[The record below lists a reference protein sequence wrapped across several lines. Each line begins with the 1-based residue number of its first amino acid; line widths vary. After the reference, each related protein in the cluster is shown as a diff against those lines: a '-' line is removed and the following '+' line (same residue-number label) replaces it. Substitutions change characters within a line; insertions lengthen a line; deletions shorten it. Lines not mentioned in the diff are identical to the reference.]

1 MLISQHRDGQL
12 IARTV
17 RRFGIASIAGST
29 SHGGSAAL
37 RAILRALKAGQCI
50 GVTPDGPRGPRMR
63 ATGGAVDIA
72 RLSGVPIL
80 PAAFATSRRRV
91 LGSWDRFGGLLR
103 VDGYVA
109 SAEGFFD
116 QPAVLDGASELFL
129 QHLAD
134 LGRHAR
140 SAVIVPR
147 LPWDAPVELVVT
159 FTLRDA
165 ESDNQGTKQ

>member
-1 MLISQHRDGQL
+1 MNTIKRQISTDMTLPTPPAPAGQYEPAVVRNGIGFVSGQVPVKEGKLIYTGRVGDELTISQGKR
-12 IARTV
+12 A
-17 RRFGIASIAGST
+17 
-29 SHGGSAAL
+29 AAL
-37 RAILRALKAGQCI
+37 AALNMLAQI
-50 GVTPDGPRGPRMR
+50 ERTM
-63 ATGGAVDIA
+63 
-72 RLSGVPIL
+72 
-80 PAAFATSRRRV
+80 
-91 LGSWDRFGGLLR
+91 GSWDRFGGLLR

-165 ESDNQGTKQ
+165 ESDNQETKQ

>member
-1 MLISQHRDGQL
+1 MNTIKRQISTDMTLPTPPAPAGQYEPAVVRNGIGFVSGQVPVKEGKLIYTGRVGDELTTSQGKR
-12 IARTV
+12 A
-17 RRFGIASIAGST
+17 
-29 SHGGSAAL
+29 AAL
-37 RAILRALKAGQCI
+37 TALNVLAQIERA
-50 GVTPDGPRGPRMR
+50 M
-63 ATGGAVDIA
+63 
-72 RLSGVPIL
+72 
-80 PAAFATSRRRV
+80 
-91 LGSWDRFGGLLR
+91 GSWDRFGGLLR

-147 LPWDAPVELVVT
+147 LPWDAPLELVVT

-165 ESDNQGTKQ
+165 ESDNQEMKQ